1 MTLEDLFRN
10 ILKYVKELETIE
22 KSVNY
27 RIVGKKCNLSRTMNL
42 VLSDF
47 NSLAAVLLT
56 RHSARSRNI
65 GLQLQSKFVRR
76 CRRCHYY
83 HHHPH
88 VSADYDSSA
97 RERRERERGR
107 AGGGWGLPINA
118 AAAAAT
124 TPDDPDAER
133 RDAGERE
140 SPRDAKR
147 GCAKRSPLP
156 VYLCGIPTRV
166 APFPGTIVRRPDAR
180 VALCAVPVS
189 SLGSETP
196 TYDRWTL
203 RVWADERERQR
214 GRGRESEACISENWR
229 YSVQSALAIH
239 RPESSVSILII
250 ISGTYATQGVTLL
263 LFHC

>member
-1 MTLEDLFRN
+1 
-10 ILKYVKELETIE
+10 
-22 KSVNY
+22 
-27 RIVGKKCNLSRTMNL
+27 MNL

-65 GLQLQSKFVRR
+65 GLQLQPKFVRHR
-76 CRRCHYY
+76 YRRY
-83 HHHPH
+83 HHAR

-97 RERRERERGR
+97 RERREWEREREREGR
-107 AGGGWGLPINA
+107 AVGGWGLPINA

-140 SPRDAKR
+140 SPRGAKH

-156 VYLCGIPTRV
+156 VYSRGIPTRV
-166 APFPGTIVRRPDAR
+166 APFPGTIVYVVTP

-189 SLGSETP
+189 SSGSETP

-203 RVWADERERQR
+203 RVWAGPTREGDGEKKRERR
-214 GRGRESEACISENWR
+214 RDRERVSRRIDDTQYNPHLR
-229 YSVQSALAIH
+229 LAA
-239 RPESSVSILII
+239 RSLVF
-250 ISGTYATQGVTLL
+250 
-263 LFHC
+263 LF